1 YYKLGAD
8 ITLNEGVLD
17 ADYNLNSGTFTSW
30 TSGGTFSGVFDGDG
44 HTIYGFYSTQ
54 QNGGLFSTVKGTI
67 KNLKMKDAA
76 YKLTWTVFGILASK
90 VSGATIE
97 NVEVDGAIIG
107 NQTGNDQQSRGIM
120 VGRGSAD
127 FIGCIVRGKVVSTN
141 VATVQRCGGFIGVA
155 DSTTNFTNCV
165 NYADLGDLSQVGGFA
180 GLSTGAINFTDCIN
194 YGNITSSTAYA
205 SYLGNNAEGHSSAAG
220 GFVGVVYKGH
230 PNFTRCANEGTI
242 IGDSYAGGLIGV
254 ALNYYHTI
262 TLNNIYNIGAISAMG
277 TNGLEY
283 ADDFIGHIYN
293 GVANKISVEA
303 GNLADYRAG
312 AWLGDD
318 ADLWTIR
325 AGKNP
330 TLKLVAGEGGE
341 EPEAPHEHAYTAET
355 TPATCTEAGKT
366 VYTCECGDSYEEVI
380 PAKGHTE
387 VTETVD
393 ATCTVDG
400 ATIVKCS
407 VCGTTISATVIPA
420 TGHTYVDGKCECG
433 DVDALC
439 VAQVGDKYFYSFADA
454 YAAAEAGDTITL
466 LADITADA
474 IITIDKAITLDGNGK
489 TLTSTAGRAINV
501 DCAGAVTIEDL
512 TIVAKG
518 ERAINIINQPANV
531 TVNNVT
537 ATAKNYAIMMATS
550 AAGADLVV
558 NDSD

>member
-1 YYKLGAD
+1 MQMFKRTLSIVLTVVMLVSMFSMVTFASAAWDGTVATEFESGSGTEANPYIIVNAEQLALMSTNIAAGTDAGAYYKLGAD

-205 SYLGNNAEGHSSAAG
+205 SYLGNSAEGHSSAAG

-262 TLNNIYNIGAISAMG
+262 TLNNIYNIGA
-277 TNGLEY
+277 
-283 ADDFIGHIYN
+283 
-293 GVANKISVEA
+293 
-303 GNLADYRAG
+303 
-312 AWLGDD
+312 
-318 ADLWTIR
+318 
-325 AGKNP
+325 
-330 TLKLVAGEGGE
+330 
-341 EPEAPHEHAYTAET
+341 
-355 TPATCTEAGKT
+355 
-366 VYTCECGDSYEEVI
+366 
-380 PAKGHTE
+380 
-387 VTETVD
+387 
-393 ATCTVDG
+393 
-400 ATIVKCS
+400 
-407 VCGTTISATVIPA
+407 
-420 TGHTYVDGKCECG
+420 
-433 DVDALC
+433 
-439 VAQVGDKYFYSFADA
+439 
-454 YAAAEAGDTITL
+454 
-466 LADITADA
+466 
-474 IITIDKAITLDGNGK
+474 
-489 TLTSTAGRAINV
+489 
-501 DCAGAVTIEDL
+501 
-512 TIVAKG
+512 
-518 ERAINIINQPANV
+518 
-531 TVNNVT
+531 
-537 ATAKNYAIMMATS
+537 
-550 AAGADLVV
+550 
-558 NDSD
+558 